1 MKLAILAFVGASA
14 SLFGGSIALTG
25 TSSTATF
32 TPGTPNMLTFLDGEV
47 AGVFTAI
54 IPVTWD
60 FSGGPFIYNDSMP
73 ALIPAFSSGAS
84 FSLTADAGAD
94 QITGEAQLLELE
106 NVTSPAD
113 SAVILGVLNI
123 NTIAFGTATVDTE
136 LENLLTADLGGPL
149 TAGEQLSVAIS
160 VVGCNNSGTPA
171 VCIAPAD
178 PTGSVAGVALAT
190 VPDPGTLGL
199 LGSGLGALLFAKRRL
214 TGRVI

>member
-32 TPGTPNMLTFLDGEV
+32 TSGSPNMLTFLDGEV

-60 FSGGPFIYNDSMP
+60 FSGGPFIYNNSTP
-73 ALIPAFSSGAS
+73 ALIPVFSSGAS
-84 FSLTADAGAD
+84 FSLTADSGAD
-94 QITGEAQLLELE
+94 QITGEAELLELE

-113 SAVILGVLNI
+113 SALIFGVLNI

-160 VVGCNNSGTPA
+160 VVGCNNDETPA
-171 VCIAPAD
+171 VCIASED
-178 PTGSVAGVALAT
+178 PTGSVAGVALGT
-190 VPDPGTLGL
+190 VPEPGTLAFTGL
-199 LGSGLGALLFAKRRL
+199 LLGGLGLMHRR
-214 TGRVI
+214 RRAS